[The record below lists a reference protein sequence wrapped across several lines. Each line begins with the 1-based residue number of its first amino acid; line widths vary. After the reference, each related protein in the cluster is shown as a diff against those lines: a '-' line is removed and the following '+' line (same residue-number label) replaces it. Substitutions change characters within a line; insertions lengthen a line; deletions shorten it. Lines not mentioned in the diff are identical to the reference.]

1 MTKKFFAILIFAI
14 ILFSYTGVVSAEEGD
29 TCCLDGECGGMECLC
44 TPDPLPAGWGGPGS
58 QCDHSNTNTQ
68 ARWGRCYPA
77 GSIVFCPTSKYLN
90 LVSLIGAITGWL
102 FNVSMIVFPIMIVVS
117 AIVFMTAA
125 GRPEKI
131 KLARR
136 IIFWTIIGFLFILFS
151 KGLENL
157 IEYII
162 GKS

>member
-1 MTKKFFAILIFAI
+1 
-14 ILFSYTGVVSAEEGD
+14 
-29 TCCLDGECGGMECLC
+29 
-44 TPDPLPAGWGGPGS
+44 
-58 QCDHSNTNTQ
+58 
-68 ARWGRCYPA
+68 
-77 GSIVFCPTSKYLN
+77 
-90 LVSLIGAITGWL
+90 
-102 FNVSMIVFPIMIVVS
+102 MIVVS
-117 AIVFMTAA
+117 AIIFMTAA

-136 IIFWTIIGFLFILFS
+136 IIFWTVVGFLFILFS